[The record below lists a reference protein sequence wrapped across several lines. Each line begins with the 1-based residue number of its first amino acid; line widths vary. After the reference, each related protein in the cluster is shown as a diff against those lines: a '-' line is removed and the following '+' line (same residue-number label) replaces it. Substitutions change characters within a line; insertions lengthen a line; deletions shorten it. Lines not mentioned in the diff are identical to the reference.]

1 MSTLSRKYTYI
12 HTCAIQY
19 ATHVNNSR
27 PSQLRQSHCMRTSE
41 NTEEIIIDPCKWNKQ
56 QQASFPTCCAH
67 VCGVSHIFFCPTKH
81 SQCCRS
87 PFQCKQ
93 EGRVDSRNNSSSP
106 QPYIVFKRANLQTHC
121 HCHCILSSIT
131 YPLANSWSGGRW
143 LRA

>member
-1 MSTLSRKYTYI
+1 MSTLSRKYTYIHTYI

-87 PFQCKQ
+87 LFQCKQ

-106 QPYIVFKRANLQTHC
+106 QPSINLDLCSDSGKKDTHM
-121 HCHCILSSIT
+121 
-131 YPLANSWSGGRW
+131 PDNPP
-143 LRA
+143 